1 MPHPST
7 IQIKNQHIRDSF
19 DMIDKPTQKPANP
32 CFSSGP
38 CAKRPGWDLAAL
50 KGALIG
56 RSHRAADGI
65 ARLNEVILRHR
76 ALLGIPDDY
85 RLAIVPASD
94 TGAMEMAMWGLLG
107 PRGVDVFAWEAFGH
121 EWLYDVTAQLK
132 LPDVRR
138 FTAPYGSIPDLS
150 AAAPDR
156 DIIFTWNGTTGGA
169 RVPDAHW
176 IAPDRSGLTLCDATS
191 AVFAY
196 DLPWDRLDV
205 TTWSWQKVL
214 GGEAAH
220 GMLALSPR
228 AVERLMTY
236 TPPWPMPKLFRLVLD
251 GVMIDGVFAGETL
264 NTPSMLAVEDC
275 LDALKW
281 VEGIGGMAAVRAR
294 VAENYRTVADWVAGC
309 DYLDFLCADAAT
321 RSLTS
326 VCLQITD
333 PDFLALEESARRAFI
348 TRMTRRIADEG
359 AGFDIAAHA
368 KAPAGL
374 RIWCGATVERADIAA
389 LLPWIDWAYAQEK
402 SGG

>member
-1 MPHPST
+1 MT
-7 IQIKNQHIRDSF
+7 E
-19 DMIDKPTQKPANP
+19 KPNHKPANP

-50 KGALIG
+50 KGAFIG

-65 ARLNEVILRHR
+65 ARLNEVIVRHR

-107 PRGVDVFAWEAFGH
+107 PRGVDVFAWEAFGL
-121 EWLYDVTAQLK
+121 EWLYDVTAQLN
-132 LPDVRR
+132 LSDVRG

-150 AAAPDR
+150 VATPER
-156 DIIFTWNGTTGGA
+156 DIIFTWNGTTGGV
-169 RVPDAHW
+169 RVPDANW
-176 IAPDRSGLTLCDATS
+176 IAPDRAGLTLCDATS

-228 AVERLMTY
+228 AVERLKTY
-236 TPPWPMPKLFRLVLD
+236 TPPWPMPKLFRLVLE

-281 VEGIGGMAAVRAR
+281 VESIGGMPTIRKR
-294 VAENYRTVADWVAGC
+294 VEDNYKIVADWVAGC
-309 DYLDFLCADAAT
+309 DYLDFLCMDEAV

-333 PDFLALEESARRAFI
+333 PDFLALEEGARRAFI
-348 TRMTRRIADEG
+348 ARMARRIADEG
-359 AGFDIAAHA
+359 AGYDIAAHA

-374 RIWCGATVERADIAA
+374 RIWCGATVEPSDIAA
-389 LLPWIDWAYAQEK
+389 LLPWIDWAYEQEK
-402 SGG
+402 RGV